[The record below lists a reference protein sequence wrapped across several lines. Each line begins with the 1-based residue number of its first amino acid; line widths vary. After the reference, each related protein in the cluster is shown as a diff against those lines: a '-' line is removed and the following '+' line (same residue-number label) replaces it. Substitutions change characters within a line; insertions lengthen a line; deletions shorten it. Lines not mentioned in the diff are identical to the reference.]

1 MSILKTSLLG
11 NPILRQTAE
20 QLSLSD
26 LKKHA
31 IQQLIDDM
39 IVTMH
44 EYEGVGLAA
53 PQVHESLQIAVIE
66 VKENKRYPSAPSI
79 PLLILVNPEFI
90 FKSEELQEGW
100 EGCLS
105 IEGFRG
111 IVPRSNEVEI
121 KFLDRLGK
129 KQELS
134 ATGFAAVVIQH
145 ELDHLAGKVY
155 LDRMSNLKTLC
166 HLKEFQQYGTNTKSL

>member
-20 QLSLSD
+20 QVSLSN
-26 LKKHA
+26 LKTHA
-31 IQQLIDDM
+31 LQKLIDDM

-53 PQVHESLQIAVIE
+53 PQVHETLQIAVIE
-66 VKENKRYPSAPSI
+66 VKESKRYPSAPPI
-79 PLLILVNPEFI
+79 PLLILVNPEFVR
-90 FKSEELQEGW
+90 KSEELQEGW

-105 IEGFRG
+105 IENLRG
-111 IVPRSNEVEI
+111 VVPRSKEVEI
-121 KFLDRLGK
+121 RFLDRQGK
-129 KQELS
+129 EQQMS

-145 ELDHLAGKVY
+145 ELDHLVGKVY

-166 HLKEFQQYGTNTKSL
+166 HLKEFQQYGTNSKSL